1 MLLREEEITERKR
14 LLRVRHSFGHGRYH
28 DDTVHSFFFHPPIV
42 VVDVPFCLWPVF
54 FSFSFRPSW
63 HSCNTFATLCS
74 SARFGPSGPL
84 CLLFPPLTS
93 ALILSSVGRTWTWR
107 NHRLIPSCWTLSNCL
122 VGCMCVCVD

>member
-84 CLLFPPLTS
+84 CLLFPSLTS
-93 ALILSSVGRTWTWR
+93 ALIFSECLAHLDLS
-107 NHRLIPSCWTLSNCL
+107 PSSSYPIVLDPIKLLSWL
-122 VGCMCVCVD
+122 YVRVR